1 MSSES
6 ITPSEPTEQ
15 RKTVSLS
22 KLTRADLAGTVLSVL
37 FIGILIIATFWV
49 VNPFLPALVWA
60 TMIVIATWPILLFFQ
75 KILWGKRG
83 LATFVMTT
91 ALLLLFV
98 IPILLAISTMVENA
112 PALIA
117 WSGKLSSLDIP
128 VLDNL
133 SKIPWVGPK
142 LAETWIQIQASGGK
156 ALLSKLTPY
165 IGKSLSWI
173 ASQAGNLGML
183 VVHFIITV
191 VICGLLYS
199 SGELAAKGVRRFT
212 RRLAGERGDTA
223 VILASQAIRAVALGV
238 VVTAL
243 VQSGL
248 AGVGLFIAGVPYA
261 MVLTVLMFLLGIA
274 QLGPALVL
282 FPAVAWIYW
291 SGDNTWGTFLLV
303 WSLLVGSMDNFMRP
317 MLIKRG
323 ADLPLM
329 LILTGVIGGLLAFG
343 IIGLFI
349 GPVVLAVAYT
359 LLVAWIKEGE
369 QLQELPLESSVAS
382 APLSDKEHS

>member
-1 MSSES
+1 MSSKP
-6 ITPSEPTEQ
+6 IA
-15 RKTVSLS
+15 LS
-22 KLTRADLAGTVLSVL
+22 KPTTLNKSIRADLAGTVLSVL

-75 KILWGKRG
+75 KMLWGKRG

-117 WSGKLSSLDIP
+117 WSSKLSSLNIP

-133 SKIPWVGPK
+133 SKIPWIGPK
-142 LAETWIQIQASGGK
+142 LAETWAQIQASGGK
-156 ALLSKLTPY
+156 ELFSKLTPY
-165 IGKSLSWI
+165 IGKSLSWV

-199 SGELAAKGVRRFT
+199 SGELAAKGVRHFT
-212 RRLAGERGDTA
+212 RRLAGDRGDTA

-243 VQSGL
+243 VQSAL

-291 SGDNTWGTFLLV
+291 SGDHTWGTFLLV

>member
-1 MSSES
+1 MLNKPVGPD
-6 ITPSEPTEQ
+6 IT
-15 RKTVSLS
+15 RTVF
-22 KLTRADLAGTVLSVL
+22 SVL
-37 FIGILIIATFWV
+37 FIGILLIAAFWV

-60 TMIVIATWPILLFFQ
+60 TMIVISTWPILLLLQ
-75 KILWGKRG
+75 RILWGKRS
-83 LATFVMTT
+83 LATFVMVA

-98 IPILLAISTMVENA
+98 IPILFTISTVIDNV
-112 PALIA
+112 PALID
-117 WSGKLSSLDIP
+117 WSRKLPTMDIP
-128 VLDNL
+128 VLAHLDA
-133 SKIPWVGPK
+133 IPWIGPK
-142 LAETWIQIQASGGK
+142 LADFWTQIQNSGGRTL
-156 ALLSKLTPY
+156 ASKLTPY
-165 IGKSLSWI
+165 VGKSLGWL

-183 VVHFIITV
+183 IVHFIVTV

-199 SGELAAKGVRRFT
+199 SGEMAAQGIRRFT

-261 MVLTVLMFLLGIA
+261 MVFTVLMFLLGIA

-291 SGDNTWGTFLLV
+291 TGDNTWGTFLLV

-359 LLVAWIKEGE
+359 LLVAWIREADSE
-369 QLQELPLESSVAS
+369 PAAPITANSADSQSSPNAG
-382 APLSDKEHS
+382 PK